1 MLMLK
6 SILFQVQARDWF
18 VTVDMKDAYFHI
30 QIIQRH
36 KKFLRFTFRGKA
48 YHFRVVPFGLALV
61 PLTFSVH
68 SSRLVA
74 APGLAYLDL
83 PG

>member
-30 QIIQRH
+30 QIVQRH
-36 KKFLRFTFRGKA
+36 RKFLRFTFRGKA
-48 YHFRVVPFGLALV
+48 YHFQVVPFGLALV
-61 PLTFSVH
+61 PLTLSV
-68 SSRLVA
+68 
-74 APGLAYLDL
+74 
-83 PG
+83 